1 MIIGH
6 GVGIDFE
13 VGGPVAGKQALIADN
28 VLIDNAVGISFRECG
43 GTDIVHN
50 LILGAKKAAIECTM
64 NVKRTD
70 TWSAENISA
79 TNNILVVASGTATA
93 IEITPSDFL
102 RSEGR
107 RFDGNLY
114 GFAPQEPRFTI
125 RGHDRM
131 AFADWQRFW
140 QEANGGRDGD
150 AASVAVAGIA
160 YDYAPE
166 TRELVLRL
174 PAGITLPQ
182 CSPDSRV
189 ATDLFGQPFPAGKA
203 APPGPF
209 AGLQPGENRFTLWT
223 DALPPPAGPPAGK

>member
-1 MIIGH
+1 
-6 GVGIDFE
+6 
-13 VGGPVAGKQALIADN
+13 
-28 VLIDNAVGISFRECG
+28 VGISFRECG

-79 TNNILVVASGTATA
+79 TNNILVVASGTAAA
-93 IEITPSDFL
+93 IDITPSDFL
-102 RSEGR
+102 RSAGR

-114 GFAPQEPRFTI
+114 GVAPRKPQFAI

-140 QEANGGRDGD
+140 QEANAGRDGD
-150 AASVAVAGIA
+150 AASRAVAGIA
-160 YDYAPE
+160 YDYDPE
-166 TRELVLRL
+166 TRELVVRL
-174 PAGITLPQ
+174 PAGITLPP
-182 CSPDSRV
+182 CSPDPRV
-189 ATDLFGQPFPAGKA
+189 ATDFLGQPFPAGTA

-209 AGLQPGENRFTLWT
+209 AGLQPGENRFTLWA
-223 DALPPPAGPPAGK
+223 DSLAPPPGPPPAK

>member
-1 MIIGH
+1 M
-6 GVGIDFE
+6 
-13 VGGPVAGKQALIADN
+13 
-28 VLIDNAVGISFRECG
+28 
-43 GTDIVHN
+43 HN

-79 TNNILVVASGTATA
+79 TNNILVVASGTAA
-93 IEITPSDFL
+93 VIDITPPDFM
-102 RSEGR
+102 RSAGR
-107 RFDGNLY
+107 RFDCNLY
-114 GFAPQEPRFTI
+114 GAPPQEPRFAI
-125 RGHDRM
+125 RGHDHM

-140 QEANGGRDGD
+140 QEANGGRNGD
-150 AASVAVAGIA
+150 AASLAVAGIS

-182 CSPDSRV
+182 CSPDPRV
-189 ATDLFGQPFPAGKA
+189 AADFLGQPFPAGAA

-209 AGLQPGENRFTLWT
+209 AGLQPGENRFTLWA
-223 DALPPPAGPPAGK
+223 DSLPLSAGAPVEK

>member
-1 MIIGH
+1 VIIGH

-50 LILGAKKAAIECTM
+50 LIVGAKKAAIECTM

-70 TWSAENISA
+70 TWSAENIGV
-79 TNNILVVASGTATA
+79 TNNILVVASGTAVA
-93 IEITPSDFL
+93 IDITPSDYT
-102 RSEGR
+102 RSAGR

-114 GFAPQEPRFTI
+114 GAAPQEPRFAI

-131 AFADWQRFW
+131 ALADWQQFW
-140 QEANGGRDGD
+140 QKANGVQNGD
-150 AASVAVAGIA
+150 AASIAVAGIS
-160 YDYAPE
+160 YDYFPE
-166 TRELVLRL
+166 TRELLIRL
-174 PAGITLPQ
+174 PTGITLPQ
-182 CSPDSRV
+182 CRPDPRV
-189 ATDLFGQPFPAGKA
+189 ATDFLGQPFPAGAA

-223 DALPPPAGPPAGK
+223 DALPPPVGPPAEK

>member
-1 MIIGH
+1 
-6 GVGIDFE
+6 
-13 VGGPVAGKQALIADN
+13 
-28 VLIDNAVGISFRECG
+28 
-43 GTDIVHN
+43 
-50 LILGAKKAAIECTM
+50 M

-70 TWSAENISA
+70 TWSAENIGA

-114 GFAPQEPRFTI
+114 GVAPQEPRFTI

-131 AFADWQRFW
+131 AFAEWRRFW
-140 QEANGGRDGD
+140 QEANGGRNGD
-150 AASVAVAGIA
+150 AASRAVAGIS
-160 YDYAPE
+160 YEYAPE
-166 TRELVLRL
+166 TRELILRL
-174 PAGITLPQ
+174 PTGITLPQ
-182 CSPDSRV
+182 CSPDPRV
-189 ATDLFGQPFPAGKA
+189 ATDFLGQPFPAGLS

-223 DALPPPAGPPAGK
+223 DSLANPEAAPRCERSCQ